1 MPFLRKTALLTA
13 SVLIAAGFAAN
24 SIYANPP
31 AQLEAAAVASQN
43 YLKTIPWD
51 AEYDVV
57 VIGYGFAGGAAAI
70 AAADAGAKVLLLEKA
85 PEGQEG
91 GNSRYAAQQAIWI
104 DASKAS
110 DEEVLEYFR
119 RMRGLSGNPSDE
131 VYKAYI
137 AEAKKQVEYLKFL
150 GAENPPTSY
159 YAEYPEYPGAE
170 AIGLTL
176 VKKPGGDGRLYGLIQ
191 KNVKARQAKGQI
203 DVWFDAPGQ
212 KLLQDPATG
221 IVHGVVAEVEGALRN
236 IRARN
241 GVVLATGGFENN
253 LDMFR
258 NFAGMQRAYSKGARF
273 NTGDG
278 ILMAMD
284 VGANLVNLA
293 TINGPDPNVLNPETG
308 ISFG

>member
-31 AQLEAAAVASQN
+31 AQLEAAAAVASQN

-159 YAEYPEYPGAE
+159 
-170 AIGLTL
+170 
-176 VKKPGGDGRLYGLIQ
+176 
-191 KNVKARQAKGQI
+191 
-203 DVWFDAPGQ
+203 
-212 KLLQDPATG
+212 
-221 IVHGVVAEVEGALRN
+221 
-236 IRARN
+236 
-241 GVVLATGGFENN
+241 
-253 LDMFR
+253 
-258 NFAGMQRAYSKGARF
+258 
-273 NTGDG
+273 
-278 ILMAMD
+278 
-284 VGANLVNLA
+284 
-293 TINGPDPNVLNPETG
+293 
-308 ISFG
+308 